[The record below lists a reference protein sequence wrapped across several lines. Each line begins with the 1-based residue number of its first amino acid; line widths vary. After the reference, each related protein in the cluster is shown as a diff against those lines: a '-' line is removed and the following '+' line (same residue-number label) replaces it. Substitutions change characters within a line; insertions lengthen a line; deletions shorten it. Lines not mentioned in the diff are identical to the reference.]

1 MKNVQI
7 NAASRLI
14 VAEGEWFDM
23 LTDEMKKQY
32 IEEHP
37 DSKYAKGY
45 GLGRPHKPATPG
57 PAPSP
62 APQAIEGPKLDRK
75 TEEKLAK
82 LPKSAQKFVKQGG
95 TKKNSKSRKR
105 SAARVR
111 ADAPKLARGI
121 LKDSIGI
128 AGGLAAMHRMIEF
141 KPDEGDYKK
150 AASFVGTLLGT
161 SAMMAVLG
169 ASGPV
174 GFLAFMA
181 VKHVAAPT
189 LYNIVKD
196 GLSAGKELTQKKKRD
211 PYDKN
216 FGYWKDENTWVPI
229 SEDEYNSLSDDEVD
243 EYRKTGQDPNGR
255 FKEFEDRHSR
265 HVPEEGS
272 DNYGYW
278 ENGKW
283 HPQTKEEW
291 QRPKDVSHAALRL
304 ASLLTATDDE
314 KQLTDVIK
322 ALSDFAES
330 GDIPDK
336 AWKAAIAE
344 MEHTLYS
351 EEDDE

>member
-1 MKNVQI
+1 MTHAQI

-23 LTDEMKKQY
+23 LTDDMKKQY

-45 GLGRPHKPATPG
+45 GLSRPHEPVKPER
-57 PAPSP
+57 APSP
-62 APQAIEGPKLDRK
+62 TQQPQTGLKLDRK
-75 TEEKLAK
+75 TEEKLNK
-82 LPKSAQKFVKQGG
+82 LPKSAQKFIKSGG

-105 SAARVR
+105 SAERVR

-121 LKDSIGI
+121 IKDSLGV
-128 AGGLAAMHRMIEF
+128 ASGLAAMHRMIEF

-196 GLSAGKELTQKKKRD
+196 GLSAGKELVQKKKRD
-211 PYDKN
+211 PYNPD
-216 FGYWKDENTWVPI
+216 FGYWKDDNTWVPL
-229 SEDEYNSLSDDEVD
+229 SEDEYNNLTDEEVD
-243 EYRKTGQDPNGR
+243 EYRKTGTDPNGR
-255 FKEFEDRHSR
+255 FKEFEDRHKS
-265 HVPEEGS
+265 HAPEEGS
-272 DNYGYW
+272 DNYGFW

-283 HPQTKEEW
+283 HPQTKDEW
-291 QRPKDVSHAALRL
+291 ERPKDVSHAALRL

-322 ALSDFAES
+322 ALSDFVES

-336 AWKAAIAE
+336 AWKAAIDE

-351 EEDDE
+351 EDDDE

>member
-1 MKNVQI
+1 MKNAQI
-7 NAASRLI
+7 NAAARLI
-14 VAEGEWFDM
+14 VAEGEWFDA
-23 LTDEMKKQY
+23 LTDDMKKQY

-45 GLGRPHKPATPG
+45 KLSRPHEPVKPKPMQQIKQ
-57 PAPSP
+57 P
-62 APQAIEGPKLDRK
+62 PQGLKLDRD
-75 TEEKLAK
+75 TEQKLQK
-82 LPKSAQKFVKQGG
+82 LPKSAQKFVKSGG
-95 TKKNSKSRKR
+95 TKANSKSRKR

-121 LKDSIGI
+121 IKDSIGI
-128 AGGLAAMHRMIEF
+128 AGGLAAMHRMLEF
-141 KPDEGDYKK
+141 RPDKGDYKK

-161 SAMMAVLG
+161 SAMMGVLG

-196 GLSAGKELTQKKKRD
+196 GLSAGKDLVQKKKRD
-211 PYDKN
+211 PYNKD
-216 FGYWKDENTWVPI
+216 FGYWKDDDTWVPL
-229 SEDEYNSLSDDEVD
+229 SEDEYDKLTDEEVD
-243 EYRKTGQDPNGR
+243 QYRKTGKDPTGR

-265 HVPEEGS
+265 HVPEEGE
-272 DNYGYW
+272 DNYGFW

-283 HPQTKEEW
+283 HPQTEEEW
-291 QRPKDVSHAALRL
+291 KRPKDVSHAALRL
-304 ASLLTATDDE
+304 ASLLTATDEE

-322 ALSDFAES
+322 ALSDYVES
-330 GDIPDK
+330 GEIPDK

-344 MEHTLYS
+344 MDHTLYGEDS
-351 EEDDE
+351 E